1 MTKFISAKVQL
12 AEVKGLMHG
21 LIFLQLQK
29 FAQNKAG
36 SKAWDIL
43 LKEANLSGNSYSP
56 VKTYPDEEA
65 FALVGAASRI
75 LNQSASEILEA
86 FGEFLAPELIYLYSK
101 MLDPK
106 WKTLDVI
113 ENTEKLV
120 HTAVRVGNPG
130 AKPPVLECIRTTE
143 NELQIMYSSD
153 RQMCQL
159 AKGIITGIARYFG
172 ETITV
177 TEDACMHRGDPF
189 CALQV
194 TRTYKVAEINEISD
208 VFDTKVYVE
217 STPFSGTGSV
227 GHLTNTM
234 HFPFLNPPLM
244 NDELGRLADFRV
256 LQLIGQGSMGIVFR
270 AEDIRLGRIVALKVL
285 LPQLASDPDMRQRFI
300 REAKALAAIKSDHV
314 VTVHEVG
321 TANNLPFLAMEFLEG
336 EVLEIYHE
344 TIKNIPLQQVVRI
357 GKEIAA
363 GLAAA
368 HARGIVHR
376 DIKPGNIWLEEST
389 GRVKILDF
397 GLVRTSNDTGKI
409 SRAGMILGTPAFMA
423 PEQARGGN
431 VDYRADLFSL
441 GCVLYLLS
449 TNEYPFK
456 KDSLLTTLTALAD
469 YDPPSPQALSASVPQ
484 ALSELVIKL
493 LQKDPANRPV
503 SSIEVKNSLAYIE
516 HKISIA
522 NNAARNSEKNNS

>member
-1 MTKFISAKVQL
+1 MGRILISL
-12 AEVKGLMHG
+12 CENYMHG

-36 SKAWDIL
+36 PQAWEIL
-43 LKEANLSGNSYSP
+43 LKEANLPVTSYSP
-56 VKTYPDEEA
+56 VRAYPDQEV
-65 FALVGAASRI
+65 FAIVGAASRI
-75 LNQSASEILEA
+75 LNQTPSQILEA
-86 FGEFLAPELIYLYSK
+86 FGEFIAPELIRLYGR

-143 NELQIMYSSD
+143 NELQIMYSSE

-159 AKGIITGIARYFG
+159 AKGIITGIARHFG

-177 TEDACMHRGDPF
+177 TDDACMHRGDPF
-189 CALQV
+189 CAMQV
-194 TRTYKVAEINEISD
+194 TRTNKDIGEKISSE
-208 VFDTKVYVE
+208 VFETKIYQI
-217 STPFSGTGSV
+217 TPFSGTGS
-227 GHLTNTM
+227 LSQITDSM
-234 HFPFLNPPLM
+234 HFSFLNPPLM
-244 NDELGRLADFRV
+244 SDELGRLADFRV
-256 LQLIGQGSMGIVFR
+256 LQLIGQGGMGIVFR
-270 AEDIRLGRIVALKVL
+270 ADDSRLGRIIALKVM
-285 LPQLASDPDMRQRFI
+285 LPQLASDAIMRERFI
-300 REAKALAAIKSDHV
+300 REAKALAAIKSDYV

-344 TIKNIPLQQVVRI
+344 TTKNIPVQQVVRI

-397 GLVRTSNDTGKI
+397 GLVLTNTDSRNI

-441 GCVLYLLS
+441 GCVLYLLA
-449 TNEYPFK
+449 TNENPFK
-456 KDSLLTTLTALAD
+456 KDDVLSTLTALAN
-469 YDPPSPQALSASVPQ
+469 YDPPHPQTLSPNLPP
-484 ALSELVIKL
+484 ALSELIIHLV
-493 LQKDPANRPV
+493 QKDPVNRP
-503 SSIEVKNSLAYIE
+503 SSSLEVRNILADIE
-516 HKISIA
+516 HKLTFA
-522 NNAARNSEKNNS
+522 NTAARNSEKHNS

>member
-1 MTKFISAKVQL
+1 
-12 AEVKGLMHG
+12 MHG

-36 SKAWDIL
+36 PQAWEIL
-43 LKEANLSGNSYSP
+43 LKEANLPITSYSP
-56 VKTYPDEEA
+56 VRAYPDQEV

-75 LNQSASEILEA
+75 LNQTPSEILEA
-86 FGEFLAPELIYLYSK
+86 FGEFIAPEMIRLYGR

-159 AKGIITGIARYFG
+159 AKGIITGIARHFG

-194 TRTYKVAEINEISD
+194 TRTNKVIEKKTSSE
-208 VFDTKVYVE
+208 VFETRIYQE
-217 STPFSGTGSV
+217 STPFSGTGLMGNS
-227 GHLTNTM
+227 TDTM
-234 HFPFLNPPLM
+234 HFSFLSPPLM

-256 LQLIGQGSMGIVFR
+256 LQLIGRGGMGIVFR
-270 AEDIRLGRIVALKVL
+270 ADDSRLGRIVALKVM
-285 LPQLASDPDMRQRFI
+285 LPQLASDPGMRQRFI

-376 DIKPGNIWLEEST
+376 DIKPGNIWIEEST

-397 GLVRTSNDTGKI
+397 GLVLTNTDSGNI

-441 GCVLYLLS
+441 GCVLYLLV

-456 KDSLLTTLTALAD
+456 KDDVLSTLTALATF
-469 YDPPSPQALSASVPQ
+469 DPPPPQDLSPNVPPALSQLIVH
-484 ALSELVIKL
+484 LV
-493 LQKDPANRPV
+493 QKDPANRP
-503 SSIEVKNSLAYIE
+503 SSSLEVRNILADIERNLNAV
-516 HKISIA
+516 
-522 NNAARNSEKNNS
+522 NNPGKHPEKNNS